1 VRILSVTVKNIRM
14 HEDRTVDFDRE
25 RTVVTGP
32 NEAGKST
39 LVDAIERVL
48 CYPHRSTAGNL
59 DSLKPRAGG
68 GHPEVSL
75 RFERNGRT
83 YEIHKVFKGAQS
95 IARLTDQDG
104 TVHTGDEAEE
114 KLRKLMGFDDAQLR
128 SPFYGWSHLW
138 ARQGRAG
145 NDPTDSA
152 SLGSVAKDLEARLNR
167 MSGTNTTESAKD
179 SATFERI
186 AAEHHENHT
195 PTGKVISAS
204 RLGSATAELTRAREA
219 ACNAAA
225 SLVQLETA
233 ADTVVCEDSL
243 IQESRSTLAE
253 AENRLGEI
261 RRSLVEVERL
271 EKTLEVRRGEAES
284 VARDYAALEKGDTEI
299 AELSASIDSRTQAL
313 APQEEE
319 ILRLRTHEQ
328 QLQSAVAVSV
338 ATIENANLSQRRV
351 AAEEDLLKTVA
362 RVFEL
367 EASRSALEVALAQIE
382 AHQCD
387 IAALDARLSNLPD
400 VDKTTVEAI
409 EHLDRQLEVVQ
420 GKLAASATRLEVLHS
435 IATVVVDGQPLVT
448 GDSRLLTDPTD
459 VSVGDGT
466 TIRINP
472 GSGESMLELRA
483 EATRVAQALATRL
496 DGLGL
501 KDAAEAR
508 LALEKRR
515 AEQARRDHLRE
526 KIDDLHGDN
535 VQKHLD
541 EIVAELRKLE
551 AEIDRKKPADF
562 KRHVDIAAV
571 NEAILD
577 LESRRSQ
584 ADEAVQAAHTR
595 FDTAT
600 RELKQA
606 GQTREC
612 LEQALAAERR
622 GLNDLHVRKSG
633 LETVHGTERKTR
645 LESLAADR
653 QVKRHAVE
661 ATQKALEALDPDKVR
676 FDKDRY
682 ESTVKVTTDSINQ
695 SAVRRARAE
704 ADLQRSGTLDPYGA
718 KATADAQLE
727 VALRRHAE
735 VDHRARA
742 VNRLRELF
750 EKRRQTMAE
759 IVAAP
764 LRTKVAEYLDSLFG
778 PGSRVSVTKAGDK
791 LEDLAVARPSV
802 GGLQFE
808 FEELSGGTKEQVAA
822 ACRLAMAEVIAAG
835 GNGDIATMDTCL
847 PMVFDDAFV
856 NSDPARIEAVQRVLF
871 LASRRGLQ
879 IIVLSCNPKEYANF
893 AAKRVDLPAP
903 SHAASATPV
912 RPPAS
917 PPAGN
922 DGVDDESPDTDSPI
936 TSIGQRPEDN
946 DESLSAQ
953 FLSSL
958 EAMPDSKAGNTSLRS
973 QLGWDDDTYERIKEL
988 LVAAGR
994 IEKGR
999 GRGGS
1004 VRRIDDS
1011 DPAA

>member
-1 VRILSVTVKNIRM
+1 MRILSVTVKNIRM

-83 YEIHKVFKGAQS
+83 YEINKVFKGAQS
-95 IARLTDQDG
+95 IARLTDHEG
-104 TVHTGDEAEE
+104 TVRTGDEAEAE
-114 KLRKLMGFDDAQLR
+114 LRKLMGFDDAQLR
-128 SPFYGWSHLW
+128 NPFYGWSHLW

-145 NDPTDSA
+145 SDPTDSA
-152 SLGSVAKDLEARLNR
+152 SLGSAAKDLEARLNR
-167 MSGTNTTESAKD
+167 MSGTNATESAKD
-179 SATFERI
+179 SVTFERI

-195 PTGKVISAS
+195 QTGKVISAS
-204 RLGSATAELTRAREA
+204 RLGSATAELARTREA
-219 ACNAAA
+219 AQSAAA
-225 SLVQLETA
+225 RLTELETA
-233 ADTVVCEDSL
+233 ADTVVQEDSL

-253 AENRLGEI
+253 AESRLAEI
-261 RRSLVEVERL
+261 RRSLVEIERL
-271 EKTLEVRRGEAES
+271 EKAIEVRRTDAEA
-284 VARDYAALEKGDTEI
+284 AAHDYAALEKGDTEI
-299 AELSASIDSRTQAL
+299 AALSASIDNRTQAL
-313 APQEEE
+313 APQERE

-328 QLQSAVAVSV
+328 QLQSAVASSLS
-338 ATIENANLSQRRV
+338 TIEHANLSQRRV

-367 EASRSALEVALAQIE
+367 EAARTALEVSLAQIE
-382 AHQCD
+382 AHRGD
-387 IAALDARLSNLPD
+387 IAAIDARLADLPD
-400 VDKTTVEAI
+400 VDKATVEDL

-435 IATVVVDGQPLVT
+435 SATVVVDGQLMAT

-459 VSVGDGT
+459 VTIGDGT
-466 TIRINP
+466 TIRVNP

-483 EATRVAQALATRL
+483 EVTRVTQALAKRL

-501 KDAAEAR
+501 KEAADAR
-508 LALEKRR
+508 RALEKRQTEE
-515 AEQARRDHLRE
+515 ATRDRLRDKVE
-526 KIDDLHGDN
+526 DLHGDD
-535 VQKHLD
+535 VQHNLN

-562 KRHVDIAAV
+562 RRHVDVAAV
-571 NEAILD
+571 NEAILE
-577 LESRRSQ
+577 LELRRSQ
-584 ADEAVQAAHTR
+584 ADEAVQVAHTR
-595 FDTAT
+595 FDAAT
-600 RELKQA
+600 RDLTEA
-606 GQTREC
+606 GQSREC
-612 LEQALAAERR
+612 LEHALVAERR
-622 GLNDLHVRKSG
+622 DLNDLQVRKSG
-633 LETVHGTERKTR
+633 LESVHGNDRKTR
-645 LESLAADR
+645 LESMAADR
-653 QVKRHAVE
+653 QSKKNTVE
-661 ATQKALEALDPDKVR
+661 ATEKSLKALDPDKVR

-682 ESTVKVTTDSINQ
+682 ESTVRVTTDSINQ

-727 VALRRHAE
+727 IALRRHAE
-735 VDHRARA
+735 VDHRAQA

-750 EKRRQTMAE
+750 EKRRQAMAE
-759 IVAAP
+759 LVAAP

-835 GNGDIATMDTCL
+835 GNGDLAPTDTCL

-856 NSDPARIEAVQRVLF
+856 NSDPARIEAVQRVLY

-903 SHAASATPV
+903 NHAASAIPA
-912 RPPAS
+912 RPTAS
-917 PPAGN
+917 PPAGD
-922 DGVDDESPDTDSPI
+922 DGADHESTDTDTPV
-936 TSIGQRPEDN
+936 TSTGQRPEGNDN
-946 DESLSAQ
+946 SLTAR

-958 EAMPDSKAGNTSLRS
+958 ESMPDRKAGNTSLRS
-973 QLGWDDDTYERIKEL
+973 QLGWDDETYERIKDL

-994 IEKGR
+994 VEKGR

-1004 VRRIDDS
+1004 VRWIDDS
-1011 DPAA
+1011 DPAT